1 MERKPNH
8 TAARFG
14 AAVAFVAFL
23 LTGAVPALVYGGY
36 MGLMLSGVLFGH
48 GNDDLLWSRLVTG
61 GGMVLG
67 CVATLFLY
75 LVLGAF
81 LGTALGAVVRRFSPA
96 EEPEGERAPARK
108 NA

>member
-1 MERKPNH
+1 MERKTNL
-8 TAARFG
+8 TSARFG
-14 AAVAFVAFL
+14 AAVAFVLFL

-48 GNDDLLWSRLVTG
+48 GNDQLFWSRLVTG

-75 LVLGAF
+75 LVVGAF
-81 LGTALGAVVRRFSPA
+81 LGNAVGAVVRHFAPE
-96 EEPEGERAPARK
+96 EEPEGERAPAHK
-108 NA
+108 HS